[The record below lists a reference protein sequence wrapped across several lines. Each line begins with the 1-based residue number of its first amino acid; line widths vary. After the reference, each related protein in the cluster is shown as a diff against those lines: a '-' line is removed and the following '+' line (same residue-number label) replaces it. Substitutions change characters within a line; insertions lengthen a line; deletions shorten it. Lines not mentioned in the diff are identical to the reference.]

1 MKRLISLLLAL
12 TLTVMLLPAQPAKAG
27 LLADAVEKQKGC
39 RLEFR
44 DDARCEWKKLNG
56 DKIQVRF
63 QVTNPSTKTVKGFE
77 LYVYA
82 TDIWGER
89 IYGEGTYY
97 YWTTTKKIAPGKT
110 AYSDW
115 VTLPDRS
122 KVDQLHCAIKRV
134 VDTDGNI
141 KETEDSKLAYWYW
154 NVEW

>member
-12 TLTVMLLPAQPAKAG
+12 TLMVMLLPAQPAKAD
-27 LLADAVEKQKGC
+27 LADVLDIGAGRKVEFEDG
-39 RLEFR
+39 
-44 DDARCEWKKLNG
+44 ARAEWKKLSG
-56 DKIQVRF
+56 DKMQVRF
-63 QVTNPSTKTVKGFE
+63 QVTNNTSKTVKGFE

-89 IYGEGTYY
+89 IYGESTYY

-122 KVDQLHCAIKRV
+122 QVEQLHCAIKRV
-134 VDTDGNI
+134 INTDGKI
-141 KETEDSKLAYWYW
+141 KETKDSELEYWYW
-154 NVEW
+154 DVEW